1 MAAKKKKVQ
10 KKKEPVKYIDK
21 YQETVPTYVS
31 CKECLHHHVCQYAKS
46 VREWRDKE
54 SKFHKEMNETIQTAL
69 YRIPH
74 WVCFS
79 CRFFIE
85 NPRE

>member
-1 MAAKKKKVQ
+1 MPAKKKAQ
-10 KKKEPVKYIDK
+10 KKKKTEPFEYR
-21 YQETVPTYVS
+21 ETVPTYVS
-31 CKECLHHHVCQYAKS
+31 CKECLHKMVCQYTKS
-46 VREWRDKE
+46 VREWKDRE
-54 SKFHKEMNETIQTAL
+54 SRFFKEMDKPTQTAL

>member
-1 MAAKKKKVQ
+1 MAAKKKKAQ
-10 KKKEPVKYIDK
+10 KKKEPFEYN
-21 YQETVPTYVS
+21 ETVPTYVS
-31 CKECLHHHVCQYAKS
+31 CKECLHHHVCLYAKS
-46 VREWRDKE
+46 VREWKDKE
-54 SKFHKEMNETIQTAL
+54 SRFHKEMDKHIQTAL

-85 NPRE
+85 NPRD